1 MKVNKSVLS
10 IDIKLFLILPRL
22 KILYY
27 FYLPFIPEIH
37 NLSCS
42 ESDPD
47 NSLSYTRV
55 QDRPTY
61 FLEFLA
67 LVAHHNQVTLEQLIY
82 VTCCKNHKRMRI
94 TTRDFNMSFKTSV
107 SISKFCICLL
117 ANFEFNGVLTYLKG
131 ITYINLYAVHFSASF
146 TITLCY

>member
-67 LVAHHNQVTLEQLIY
+67 LVAHHN
-82 VTCCKNHKRMRI
+82 
-94 TTRDFNMSFKTSV
+94 
-107 SISKFCICLL
+107 
-117 ANFEFNGVLTYLKG
+117 
-131 ITYINLYAVHFSASF
+131 
-146 TITLCY
+146 